1 MLKEFKEFAM
11 RGSIIDLAV
20 GVIIGGAFQKIVT
33 SLVEDIIMPPITLL
47 TGSTSINDW
56 GFQIGGTPEEPI
68 SIGIGA
74 FISAIIDFL
83 LIAFSIFLV
92 VRYINKLNKKL
103 AEIKEKELDKLAAE
117 GKIKRRKTDTPNDG
131 PTTKICPYCYSEI
144 NIQASRCPHCTSEL
158 ENDEQ

>member
-33 SLVEDIIMPPITLL
+33 SLVEDIIMPLISVIT
-47 TGSTSINDW
+47 GGVSFSDW
-56 GFQIGGTPEEPI
+56 VWVIGQGEDAPQVNY
-68 SIGIGA
+68 GL
-74 FISAIIDFL
+74 FLSAILDFII
-83 LIAFSIFLV
+83 IAFSIFLIV
-92 VRYINKLNKKL
+92 KYINKLNKKL
-103 AEIKEKELDKLAAE
+103 SELKEKELEKLAAE